1 MRPSA
6 LARSATASVGGIP
19 REKSSALARP
29 ELHVVAELDELAADG
44 LADDASPQ
52 NSDAHVSISS
62 DVPKSRVGW
71 KVARI
76 FLPDPSTRSLMK
88 GDGPDSDIVE

>member
-1 MRPSA
+1 M
-6 LARSATASVGGIP
+6 GGIP

-52 NSDAHVSISS
+52 NSERTFPSPRTF
-62 DVPKSRVGW
+62 PKSRVGW